1 METAPLSIL
10 SICCRI
16 ETMNGDNGNDVI
28 YPIAKSARAR
38 SPGVTFQRVKT
49 TRTSA
54 QLTWTPVDNGTRYL
68 VFSQEIYGVYSTR
81 KNRFKFVGLQPGK
94 TYNVFVLVEKRGPEW
109 IAFTSFETL
118 G

>member
-1 METAPLSIL
+1 LIIIL
-10 SICCRI
+10 VFVRRI
-16 ETMNGDNGNDVI
+16 ATMNGDNGSAGI
-28 YPIAKSARAR
+28 FPSAKSARAY
-38 SPGVTFQRVKT
+38 SPGFTFQRVKT

-54 QLTWTPVDNGTRYL
+54 QLTWTPVDRGTRYL
-68 VFSQEIYGVYSTR
+68 VFSQEIYGVYFTR
-81 KNRFKFVGLQPGK
+81 KNRFKFVGLQPGT